1 MQVNGIRN
9 NAIDGNFRSD
19 FIYSIINFSNFV
31 LLNIMIFICKSL
43 YLVTLSRYGCSI
55 LLSLKRYLLF
65 SIVFH

>member
-31 LLNIMIFICKSL
+31 LLKMIFICKSL
-43 YLVTLSRYGCSI
+43 YLVTLSR
-55 LLSLKRYLLF
+55 
-65 SIVFH
+65 

>member
-43 YLVTLSRYGCSI
+43 YLVTLSR
-55 LLSLKRYLLF
+55 
-65 SIVFH
+65 

>member
-31 LLNIMIFICKSL
+31 LLNIINS
-43 YLVTLSRYGCSI
+43 
-55 LLSLKRYLLF
+55 SLKIRQA
-65 SIVFH
+65 